1 MKLHHLFRLPRL
13 MKPDDEGGGGGAIDT
28 SSMVTEVTPESTG
41 LPDGVTPDPV
51 PPAPAAEPKS
61 MLDAMFPKG
70 AEEAPQGQPRDE
82 AGRFAAK
89 VAAEAAA
96 AAAVPG
102 AKPAAPGAPVAPA
115 AKAPAPDDLKMP
127 EGLKPESQ
135 QRFQSMANELR
146 ELRPLREQADMLTR
160 QVSHVKEVFHEHQ
173 VQPEQFQQAMSI
185 VGMINN
191 QDYAGAMGLL
201 REQMQQL
208 ALLTGEP
215 LAGAVDPLEK
225 FPDLR
230 AAVDGMQITEKHAM
244 EVARSRWQQ
253 GLVEQRTQAQRQQ
266 ENTQIERQRV
276 VDGALGQI
284 DQFVKQ
290 KAQSDIDYPVIEEIL
305 LPQVQQIMASA
316 RPEQWRGLIET
327 MYQTIKAT
335 TGRVR
340 QSTPSTAGNLLR
352 PSGASSAKAAPR
364 DGFEAM
370 WGQSRP
376 AGA

>member
-1 MKLHHLFRLPRL
+1 MKLHRLFRRFCL
-13 MKPDDEGGGGGAIDT
+13 MNALDEGGGGGGAIDT
-28 SSMVTEVTPESTG
+28 SVPAEVVAPDAAVVPDTPVV
-41 LPDGVTPDPV
+41 DAA
-51 PPAPAAEPKS
+51 APKTMME
-61 MLDAMFPKG
+61 AMFPTG
-70 AEEAPQGQPRDE
+70 AEEVPQGQPRDE

-89 VAAEAAA
+89 VAADAAA
-96 AAAVPG
+96 AALTGAKPAVPG
-102 AKPAAPGAPVAPA
+102 APVVPA
-115 AKAPAPDDLKMP
+115 AKPAPDDLKMP

-146 ELRPLREQADMLTR
+146 ELRPLREQVDTLER
-160 QVSHVKEVFHEHQ
+160 QITPIKESLVHNKVEP
-173 VQPEQFQQAMSI
+173 VQFQQAVGVI
-185 VGMINN
+185 GMINSG
-191 QDYAGAMGLL
+191 DYAGAMGVL

-215 LAGAVDPLEK
+215 AAGAIDPLEK

-230 AAVDGMQITEKHAM
+230 AAVDGMQITEKHAI
-244 EVARSRWQQ
+244 ELARGRWQQ
-253 GLVEQRTQAQRQQ
+253 GLVEQRTQQQRQQ
-266 ENTQIERQRV
+266 ENTQVEQQRV

-290 KAQSDIDYPVIEEIL
+290 KAQTDIDYPVIEEIL
-305 LPQVQQIMASA
+305 LPQVQQIMATS

-340 QSTPSTAGNLLR
+340 QSVPSTAGNMLR
-352 PSGASSAKAAPR
+352 PSGASSAQAAPR

-370 WGQSRP
+370 WN
-376 AGA
+376 

>member
-1 MKLHHLFRLPRL
+1 
-13 MKPDDEGGGGGAIDT
+13 
-28 SSMVTEVTPESTG
+28 
-41 LPDGVTPDPV
+41 
-51 PPAPAAEPKS
+51 
-61 MLDAMFPKG
+61 
-70 AEEAPQGQPRDE
+70 
-82 AGRFAAK
+82 
-89 VAAEAAA
+89 VAADAAA
-96 AAAVPG
+96 AALAG
-102 AKPAAPGAPVAPA
+102 AKPAAPGAPVVPA
-115 AKAPAPDDLKMP
+115 AKPVADDLKMP

-215 LAGAVDPLEK
+215 AAGAIDPLEK

-253 GLVEQRTQAQRQQ
+253 GLVEQRTQQQRQQ
-266 ENTQIERQRV
+266 EDTQTQQAKI
-276 VDGALGQI
+276 VDGAVSQV

-305 LPQVQQIMASA
+305 LPQVQQVMANAHPS
-316 RPEQWRGLIET
+316 QWRGLIET
-327 MYQTIKAT
+327 LYNTIKAT
-335 TGRVR
+335 AGRGR
-340 QSTPSTAGNLLR
+340 QPPPAAAAGNLLR
-352 PSGASSAKAAPR
+352 PSGASSAQAAPR
-364 DGFEAM
+364 TLHEAM
-370 WGQSRP
+370 WGKPSP
-376 AGA
+376 TGA